1 MLNMSRT
8 RLISIKKLKQLKY
21 APSTL
26 SGELAQ
32 ALIRVGG
39 HWVRGLFKQW
49 QIVHGVAVKRG
60 FNVLPA
66 EVARRQPG
74 FNPRDLAFTK

>member
-1 MLNMSRT
+1 MLKRLRT

-21 APSTL
+21 APPTL

-32 ALIRVGG
+32 ALIRVGS
-39 HWVRGLFKQW
+39 HRMRGLFKQR
-49 QIVHGVAVKRG
+49 QIVHGVAVERG